1 MAKGKKSLFFD
12 LEKQRPSDKELL
24 GLLLGR
30 SGKLRAPAI
39 RIGRR
44 LIVGY
49 NSELLE
55 STLL

>member
-12 LEKQRPSDKELL
+12 LRKERPSDNELL

-39 RIGRR
+39 RSSRR

-49 NSELLE
+49 NSELLAK
-55 STLL
+55 TLL